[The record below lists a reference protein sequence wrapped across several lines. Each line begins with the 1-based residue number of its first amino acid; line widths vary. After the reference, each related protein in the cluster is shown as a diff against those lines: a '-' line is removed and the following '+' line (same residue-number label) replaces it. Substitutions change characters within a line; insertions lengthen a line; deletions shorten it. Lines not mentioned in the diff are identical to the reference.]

1 MTVNTELTIDSLL
14 TQLTPSAVVVNDE
27 ENDVQQQV
35 SSTTSSSEH
44 ESPKS
49 PTVKMF
55 KFPYHKQQMRKLQQ
69 AKLNVLPNSS
79 NSVPFYNSNP
89 MSIFFNQQSSVVDKN
104 KNMLE
109 EQEIVSNLTSDI
121 NNIDRNQKFINLF
134 YSSLQNQSQNSIK
147 NNNNQNTSNN
157 INNNAH

>member
-55 KFPYHKQQMRKLQQ
+55 KFP
-69 AKLNVLPNSS
+69 S
-79 NSVPFYNSNP
+79 
-89 MSIFFNQQSSVVDKN
+89 
-104 KNMLE
+104 
-109 EQEIVSNLTSDI
+109 
-121 NNIDRNQKFINLF
+121 
-134 YSSLQNQSQNSIK
+134 
-147 NNNNQNTSNN
+147 
-157 INNNAH
+157 